1 MRLPPPYL
9 GELVGSVLTRAV
21 IHSGVPAKR
30 LLVEVTGRRCSNL
43 SFFLPSSLSGLA
55 ELMSV
60 NAHELLWEH
69 TAFPYVVAFMAPADV
84 DRFATKA
91 LGQDLQQGSVA
102 SLIQSVTQGLPAL
115 RYCPDCVLDD
125 VAELGESYWHRDHCL
140 PATHVCRRH
149 GTRLR
154 LGDFATKIASRAY
167 GMGLP
172 QHQRGRPD
180 FAGPPDPTAKALA
193 LGSYELLSRID
204 GHTADWSTHYR
215 TLALEKGFVM
225 VTGEVASAQLAMN
238 LQVAFGEAY
247 LASLGCSVTE
257 PGRSWPALMVRER
270 VRVPFAPVKHVL
282 MQAFLD
288 GCNVEQ
294 KTLAYRPPGKVPRDA
309 SSLDEQLA
317 KQVRK
322 AAIRANLRNV
332 QTTITQLMKDTGH
345 WSAFRHD
352 RSNFPKTTAELA
364 AFRAT
369 EASERKLGG
378 REGHQRNMARKAA
391 AAKR

>member
-1 MRLPPPYL
+1 M
-9 GELVGSVLTRAV
+9 LTRAV

-30 LLVEVTGRRCSNL
+30 LLVEVTGRRRSNL
-43 SFFLPSSLSGLA
+43 SYFLPSDLQRLA
-55 ELMSV
+55 DLMRV
-60 NAHELLWEH
+60 DVHKLLWEH
-69 TAFPYVVAFMAPADV
+69 MAFPYIVAFMRPADV

-91 LGQDLQQGSVA
+91 LGQGAQQGSVC

-115 RYCPDCVLDD
+115 RYCPDCVADD
-125 VAELGESYWHRDHCL
+125 VVERGESYWHRDHCL
-140 PATHVCRRH
+140 PATHVCGLH

-154 LGDFATKIASRAY
+154 LGDFATSIASRAY

-172 QHQRGRPD
+172 QHQIGRPD
-180 FAGPPDPTAKALA
+180 PARVSDTTAQALVRR
-193 LGSYELLSRID
+193 SRELLGRCD
-204 GHTADWSTHYR
+204 GHAADWSTHYR
-215 TLALEKGFVM
+215 TLALAKGFVM

-238 LQVAFGEAY
+238 LQVTYGDEY
-247 LASLGCSVTE
+247 LAGLGCSVTE
-257 PGRSWPALMVRER
+257 PSRSWPALMVRER
-270 VRVPFAPVKHVL
+270 IGVPFAPVKHVL
-282 MQAFLD
+282 MEAFLD
-288 GCNVEQ
+288 SCDAGQ
-294 KTLAYRPPGKVPRDA
+294 KSLAYRPPGKVPRDP

-317 KQVRK
+317 KRVRK
-322 AAIRANLRNV
+322 AVTRANLRNL

-352 RSNFPKTTAELA
+352 RNKFPQTNAELA

-378 REGHQRNMARKAA
+378 REAHQRNVARRAA

>member
-1 MRLPPPYL
+1 M
-9 GELVGSVLTRAV
+9 LTRGV

-43 SFFLPSSLSGLA
+43 SFFLPSELSRLA
-55 ELMSV
+55 ALMRV
-60 NAHELLWEH
+60 DPRKLLWEH
-69 TAFPYVVAFMAPADV
+69 TAFPYIVAFMAPEDV
-84 DRFATKA
+84 DRFSKKA
-91 LGQDLQQGSVA
+91 LGEDAVRGGSVS

-115 RYCPDCVLDD
+115 RYCPDCLADD
-125 VAELGESYWHRDHCL
+125 VAKLGESYWHRDHCL
-140 PATHVCRRH
+140 PAMHVCGRH

-154 LGDFATKIASRAY
+154 LGDFAASIASRAY

-180 FAGPPDPTAKALA
+180 PASVSDSMALA
-193 LGSYELLSRID
+193 LARGSSELLRRFD
-204 GHTADWSTHYR
+204 GHTTSWPTHYR
-215 TLALEKGFVM
+215 TLALAKGFVM
-225 VTGEVASAQLAMN
+225 VAAGEVASAQLAMN
-238 LQVAFGEAY
+238 LQSTYGEDY
-247 LASLGCSVTE
+247 LAGLGCPVTE
-257 PGRSWPALMVRER
+257 PSRSWPALMVRER
-270 VRVPFAPVKHVL
+270 IAVPFAPVKHVL

-288 GCNVEQ
+288 SCDASQ

-309 SSLDEQLA
+309 NSLDEQLA
-317 KQVRK
+317 TRVRK
-322 AAIRANLRNV
+322 AAIKANLRNV

-352 RSNFPKTTAELA
+352 RTKFPQTTAELA